1 MDTRRLCGLRYYSF
15 SLHVIAMPLAICGLV
30 FLHIIAL
37 HEVGS
42 NNPDGVEIKK
52 HKGPDEKPLDGIP
65 FHPYYTVKD
74 LVGAVA
80 FLMVFFAVVFFAPEF
95 GGWFLEHNNFVPADP
110 LKTPEH
116 IAPVW
121 YFTPFYAILRAVPDK
136 LIGVMLMGLAVN
148 ILFLLPW
155 LDRSPVKSIRYRGTI
170 YKAALTSFII
180 SFLVLGYL
188 GTQNPT
194 PTMTWLARFFSVVY
208 FGFFI
213 LMPWYTKI
221 DKTKPVPDRVTG

>member
-1 MDTRRLCGLRYYSF
+1 
-15 SLHVIAMPLAICGLV
+15 
-30 FLHIIAL
+30 
-37 HEVGS
+37 
-42 NNPDGVEIKK
+42 
-52 HKGPDEKPLDGIP
+52 
-65 FHPYYTVKD
+65 
-74 LVGAVA
+74 
-80 FLMVFFAVVFFAPEF
+80 
-95 GGWFLEHNNFVPADP
+95 

-136 LIGVMLMGLAVN
+136 LTGVVLMGLAVS

-170 YKAALTSFII
+170 YKSALTAFIV
-180 SFLVLGYL
+180 SFLVLGWL
-188 GTQNPT
+188 GTKNPT
-194 PTMTWLARFFSVVY
+194 TTLTLMARFFTIVY

-221 DKTKPVPDRVTG
+221 DNTKPVPDRVTG